1 MRRILLEN
9 TQVGMKLVKPLYSAE
24 GKILL
29 NAGIELNERYIQRL
43 KTLDVSYIYVEDD
56 LTQDIDIPD
65 VVSEQTRVEAVAS
78 AKKIFDNVKTDKG
91 IDCGQAKKVANML
104 VDELRRNQGLL
115 VNFIDMRTRS
125 DYLFSHS
132 VNVCILSIMTGISL
146 GYDELKLRDLGIGAL
161 MHDIGKLEISSDI
174 LEKTGR
180 LSQEEIAEIKKHPSL
195 GFDILRKNPDISLI
209 SAHCAFQ
216 HHERHDGSGY
226 PRGLRGEEIHEFARI
241 VAIADVYDA
250 LTSDVSYRR
259 AVPVYEALAII
270 VKAGG
275 TFFDEKLVSCFTENI
290 AVYPIGT
297 VVRLNT
303 NQIGVVVDISHDS
316 KTKPVIRIITN
327 ERKEMINELV
337 ELDLQKNSRVY
348 IADVVE
354 R

>member
-1 MRRILLEN
+1 
-9 TQVGMKLVKPLYSAE
+9 
-24 GKILL
+24 
-29 NAGIELNERYIQRL
+29 
-43 KTLDVSYIYVEDD
+43 
-56 LTQDIDIPD
+56 
-65 VVSEQTRVEAVAS
+65 
-78 AKKIFDNVKTDKG
+78 
-91 IDCGQAKKVANML
+91 ML

-115 VNFIDMRTRS
+115 VNFIDMRTRG

-132 VNVCILSIMTGISL
+132 VNVCILSIMTGIGL
-146 GYDELKLRDLGIGAL
+146 EYDELKLRDLGIGAL

-174 LEKTGR
+174 LNKTGR
-180 LSQEEIAEIKKHPSL
+180 LSQEEVEEIKKHPIY
-195 GFDILRKNPDISLI
+195 GFETLRRNPDISLM

-216 HHERHDGSGY
+216 HHERYDGSGY
-226 PRGLRGEEIHEFARI
+226 PRGLTGNGIHEFAHI

-250 LTSDVSYRR
+250 LTSDVSYRS

-270 VKAGG
+270 LKATG
-275 TFFDEKLVSCFTENI
+275 TLFDERLVTCFMENI

-303 NQIGVVVDISHDS
+303 NQIGVIVDISREN

-327 ERKEMINELV
+327 EHKEMVNELV
-337 ELDLQKNSRVY
+337 EIDLQKNPRVY